1 MGGWEASSDYLSK
14 ELKCLAKDYEKWK
27 SKDTTKKVKNEVKI
41 RSRFCI

>member
-27 SKDTTKKVKNEVKI
+27 SKDPSKKVENEVKI
-41 RSRFCI
+41 S